1 MKESSKEDLQI
12 TELEWHLYYWN
23 LIYDYCLIFII

>member
-1 MKESSKEDLQI
+1 MKESSKEAQQI
-12 TELEWHLYYWN
+12 TELERHFYFWN